1 MAATDLYTMALQR
14 STQPDLLPQN
24 NEEMNF
30 LRPGEEEDE
39 EVWAKIKRNWIGY
52 LSATSPTPEV
62 ALAPNRKVVQFTG
75 GDEDDD
81 GVENARGQKQ
91 ANDHPVSL
99 LERPGLDG
107 GHDRAMAAGG
117 AGRIEQ
123 YGRRKWGGMEIK
135 ARLRASQP
143 SMISVND
150 GDTSRSG

>member
-14 STQPDLLPQN
+14 STQPDLLPENKEVRHSIAPLSETQRAGCKTWLQ
-24 NEEMNF
+24 EMNF

-81 GVENARGQKQ
+81 GVENARGQKRRFADDRQ
-91 ANDHPVSL
+91 RRMIIQSAFWND
-99 LERPGLDG
+99 LEGWRP
-107 GHDRAMAAGG
+107 
-117 AGRIEQ
+117 
-123 YGRRKWGGMEIK
+123 
-135 ARLRASQP
+135 
-143 SMISVND
+143 
-150 GDTSRSG
+150 